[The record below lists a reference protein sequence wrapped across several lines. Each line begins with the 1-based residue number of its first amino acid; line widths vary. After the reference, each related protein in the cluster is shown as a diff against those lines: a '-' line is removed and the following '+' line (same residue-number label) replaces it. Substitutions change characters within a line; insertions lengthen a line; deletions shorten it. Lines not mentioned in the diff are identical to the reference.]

1 MINNTKELIKKN
13 LGINLRTFC
22 TQNGFDLDTLNNLL
36 SGKTKGER
44 EGTNAYKIK
53 NFLIENGLFI
63 ENNKEENIRIN
74 TENIKNPLLKNFFT
88 VTLNKKLS
96 NIKTVKELTKLT
108 HKKVPAILD
117 LYFDI
122 TVQDYIQ
129 DIYFAEKNI
138 NAKDFSQFCFGTSDG
153 STKGSKAYFIKQ
165 KLILDGILPIISK

>member
-13 LGINLRTFC
+13 LGINLSTFC
-22 TQNGFDLDTLNNLL
+22 NQNGFDLNTLNNLL
-36 SGKTKGER
+36 SGKTKGDR

-63 ENNKEENIRIN
+63 EENKDEDIQIN
-74 TENIKNPLLKNFFT
+74 TDNIKNPLLKNFFT
-88 VTLNKKLS
+88 FNLNKKLS
-96 NIKTVKELTKLT
+96 SIKTAKELIKLT

-122 TVQDYIQ
+122 TVQDYIK
-129 DIYFAEKNI
+129 DNYFTEKNI

-165 KLILDGILPIISK
+165 KLIIDGILPIISK

>member
-63 ENNKEENIRIN
+63 ENNKEENIKIN

-129 DIYFAEKNI
+129 DIYFTEKNI